1 LVLWGALGITLFCFL
16 FYELNGSPGVAHSA
30 HLGGMLA
37 GLFFFSYVR
46 SGGTSWNKRPRLQ
59 KPSWLKVAKQSRKSG
74 TPSDYSVNLDDREM
88 VEQEVDRILDKI
100 NDKGFGSLNEDEKRT
115 LDKAKSLL
123 GK

>member
-1 LVLWGALGITLFCFL
+1 
-16 FYELNGSPGVAHSA
+16 
-30 HLGGMLA
+30 M
-37 GLFFFSYVR
+37 
-46 SGGTSWNKRPRLQ
+46 
-59 KPSWLKVAKQSRKSG
+59 VAKQSRKSG
-74 TPSDYSVNLDDREM
+74 APSDYSVNLDDREM